1 MNRANLEDRERQ
13 HDCERQNRVE
23 DKLRILQRLIMR
35 GETLVFVL
43 GVMFASSAMSQEVV
57 GIQVTPHQFSDQMR
71 WRRPP
76 KAELSAKIELYVKNT
91 TSSDVV
97 LSSDQPPTFD
107 GKSTSKML
115 SDSEWAWHDT
125 PSSWLDGHVTLP
137 PESLTVFTINGK
149 SAAWGIGTKHQLQMG
164 STVAESVAATEF
176 AIEQPVSWLSAVT
189 FLSVDEQANESDS
202 VRPNKIVVHLA
213 NNGEK
218 PLQILSVKLWL
229 PKPGSSHHIFHPARE
244 FDELDCFPSHGVI
257 SAKSKGGFTL
267 MCERLPLTYT
277 VVELRVKP
285 QGGKTESLWA
295 HLRIRREVFDISGG
309 WVASKI
315 NGRNSLAIDDYLAI
329 LKRMHIN
336 TGQIQE
342 VAGYTDNPDQYKKLP
357 LKRFNR
363 LWPLDRYDTDSML
376 PSIHAVEFLGEPQYG
391 GGRPVAPQ
399 EVWKKLAPYQASRL
413 PTSLT
418 LSEEHSWRY
427 YAGLSDYPH
436 YDAYR
441 VTAPAADSWRAYD
454 RWGGDR
460 IRWGAPLETIGVM
473 TRSLRELS
481 RPRPIAYWSQ
491 GAHDGW
497 KSRWNPR
504 RSSPTPDELRAQ
516 AWHGLA
522 NRITSLYWFNLSL
535 KSLVAFPD
543 LIEPI
548 TRVNREI
555 RMLDELFLNGD
566 AYEYRRTDDGWDLS
580 PIASATAVLMV
591 ANDLRYRAD
600 IPKREFVFP
609 SRDANFEFKRPD
621 WLAEP
626 LVVFRVDADGTH
638 DVTHTTSDGSIELED
653 RVHVAGIYLAT
664 TDISLRSRIDTSH
677 ATLIE
682 LEKSTL
688 FDPAKNANDLARL
701 KQYALE

>member
-1 MNRANLEDRERQ
+1 MEN
-13 HDCERQNRVE
+13 
-23 DKLRILQRLIMR
+23 KLQIPQRLIMR
-35 GETLVFVL
+35 IAALAFIVMLVPDAV
-43 GVMFASSAMSQEVV
+43 SQEVV
-57 GIQVTPHQFSDQMR
+57 GIQVTPHQFSDEMK

-76 KAELSAKIELYVKNT
+76 KPELSAKIELLVKNT
-91 TSSDVV
+91 TSTDLV
-97 LSSDQPPTFD
+97 LSSAQPPTFD
-107 GKSTSKML
+107 GKSPSQL
-115 SDSEWAWHDT
+115 LADSEWAWHDT
-125 PSSWLDGHVTLP
+125 PSSWLDTHVVLP

-149 SAAWGIGTKHQLQMG
+149 SAAWGIGTKHQLLMG
-164 STVAESVAATEF
+164 PTTAATDTGMEF
-176 AIEQPVSWLSAVT
+176 AIEQPLYWLSAIT
-189 FLSVDEQANESDS
+189 FLSVGEKANDSNS
-202 VRPNKIVVHLA
+202 VRPNQIVAHLA

-229 PKPGSSHHIFHPARE
+229 PKSGSTHHVFHAAHE
-244 FDELDCFPSHGVI
+244 FDELDCFPNHGVI

-277 VVELRVKP
+277 VMEVRVKP
-285 QGGKTESLWA
+285 QDGKTESLWA
-295 HLRIRREVFDISGG
+295 HLRIKREVFDISGG
-309 WVASKI
+309 WVASNI
-315 NGRNSLAIDDYLAI
+315 NGRNSLTIDDYLAI

-336 TGQIQE
+336 TGQIQDI
-342 VAGYTDNPDQYKKLP
+342 AGYTDNPDQYKKLP

-363 LWPLDRYDTDSML
+363 LWPLDRYDTDSLL

-391 GGRPVAPQ
+391 GGRPVPPQ
-399 EVWKKLAPYQASRL
+399 EVWEKLAPYQAGRL

-454 RWGGDR
+454 RWDGDR

-548 TRVNREI
+548 TEVNREI
-555 RMLDELFLNGD
+555 RMLDELFLHGD
-566 AYEYRRTDDGWDLS
+566 AYEYRRDDDDWDLNS
-580 PIASATAVLMV
+580 IATANSLLMV

-600 IPKREFVFP
+600 IAKREFVF
-609 SRDANFEFKRPD
+609 STRDAKIRFRLPD
-621 WLAEP
+621 WIADP
-626 LVVFRVDADGTH
+626 LDVFRVDADGTH
-638 DVTHTTSDGSIELED
+638 DVTHTASDGFIELED
-653 RVHVAGIYLAT
+653 RVQVAGIYLAT
-664 TDISLRSRIDTSH
+664 TDRSLRSRINHRH
-677 ATLIE
+677 ASLVE
-682 LEKSTL
+682 LEKSTS
-688 FDPAKNANDLARL
+688 FDPAKNPSDLARL
-701 KQYALE
+701 KQHL